1 MRNKLKEED
10 KRVSLTITI
19 DPVIYEQIKS
29 EPNKSRYI
37 EKLIYKH
44 LLKNNKNNKINE

>member
-10 KRVSLTITI
+10 KRVSLTVTL
-19 DPVIYEQIKS
+19 DPVIYIQIKD

-37 EKLIYKH
+37 EKLIYRD
-44 LLKNNKNNKINE
+44 LLKNNKLNEDSL